1 MEKKYKFDNE
11 QEKNKYNTNNTKCD
25 FIYKA
30 GSIFFFILLL
40 CSSIYEIKFRFK
52 RTNTGLQYKIIKKTN
67 KEQVDKKMGFRI
79 EREISCNGKILEYRN
94 QYGYSPLLFMKK
106 NIMKNDFDGKYFE
119 AVNLLKPG
127 EEFIFKLKAR
137 NIPISYGMNPINVE
151 KNQNVLVKIELVD
164 VFTREEGQKK
174 VMVFFEE
181 RKKNAEK
188 ILEKQNKKIEKFLNK
203 NKFKFEKKEKYYVV
217 YEEEHKNIIKVG
229 DKVKINFSIKEDNG
243 KFIATNIKE
252 KAIKGKI
259 FNEEAKYE
267 PISITINESTDWI
280 MDCLKN
286 LQKGKKCKVFLPTV
300 DVSNLDYSKNF
311 FEVEL
316 EVLEIEEK
324 KEEVKK
330 NENEVKKNENEVKK
344 NENEVKKNENKENE
358 KEEKKVKENKT
369 TVEKNEEKDKKENTD
384 YKKNKKNTVEKKNI
398 KKK

>member
-11 QEKNKYNTNNTKCD
+11 QEKNKYNTNNAKCD

-67 KEQVDKKMGFRI
+67 KEQVDEKMGFRI

-181 RKKNAEK
+181 RKKDADK
-188 ILEKQNKKIEKFLNK
+188 ILEQQNKKIEDFLNK

-217 YEEEHKNIIKVG
+217 YEEEHKNIIRVG

-252 KAIKGKI
+252 KAIKEKI

-280 MDCLKN
+280 IDCLKN

-300 DVSNLDYSKNF
+300 DVSNLDCSKNF

-330 NENEVKKNENEVKK
+330 NENKGNE
-344 NENEVKKNENKENE
+344 E
-358 KEEKKVKENKT
+358 KEKKVKENKT
-369 TVEKNEEKDKKENTD
+369 TVGENEEKEKKVKEKKTTVGENEKKDKKENTV

-398 KKK
+398 KKR

>member
-11 QEKNKYNTNNTKCD
+11 QGKNKYDTKNTKCD

-52 RTNTGLQYKIIKKTN
+52 RTNTGLQYMVIKKTN
-67 KEQVDKKMGFRI
+67 KEQVDEKMGFRI

-174 VMVFFEE
+174 VMGFFEE
-181 RKKNAEK
+181 RKKDADK
-188 ILEKQNKKIEKFLNK
+188 ILEQQNKKIENFLNK

-252 KAIKGKI
+252 KAIKEKI
-259 FNEEAKYE
+259 FNEEFKYE

-280 MDCLKN
+280 IACLKN

-330 NENEVKKNENEVKK
+330 NENEVKKND
-344 NENEVKKNENKENE
+344 NKENE

-384 YKKNKKNTVEKKNI
+384 NKKNKKNTVEKKNI

>member
-67 KEQVDKKMGFRI
+67 KEQVDEKMGFRI

-181 RKKNAEK
+181 RKKDADK
-188 ILEKQNKKIEKFLNK
+188 ILEQQNKKIENFLNK

-243 KFIATNIKE
+243 KFVATNIKE
-252 KAIKGKI
+252 KAIKEKI
-259 FNEEAKYE
+259 FNEEFKYE

-280 MDCLKN
+280 MACLKN

-330 NENEVKKNENEVKK
+330 NENEVKKNEN
-344 NENEVKKNENKENE
+344 KEKE
-358 KEEKKVKENKT
+358 KEEKKVKENKI

-384 YKKNKKNTVEKKNI
+384 NKKNKKNTVEKKNI

>member
-11 QEKNKYNTNNTKCD
+11 QGKNKYDTNNTKCD

-52 RTNTGLQYKIIKKTN
+52 RTNTGLQYRVIKKTN
-67 KEQVDKKMGFRI
+67 KEQVDEKMGFRI

-106 NIMKNDFDGKYFE
+106 NIMINDFDGKYFE

-174 VMVFFEE
+174 VMGFFEE
-181 RKKNAEK
+181 RKKDADK
-188 ILEKQNKKIEKFLNK
+188 ILEQQNKKIENFLNK

-243 KFIATNIKE
+243 KFVATNIKE
-252 KAIKGKI
+252 KAIKEKI
-259 FNEEAKYE
+259 FNEEFKYE
-267 PISITINESTDWI
+267 PISISINESTDWI
-280 MDCLKN
+280 MACLKN

-330 NENEVKKNENEVKK
+330 NENEVKKNEN
-344 NENEVKKNENKENE
+344 KEKE

-369 TVEKNEEKDKKENTD
+369 SVEKNEEKNKKENTV

-398 KKK
+398 KKR

>member
-52 RTNTGLQYKIIKKTN
+52 RTNTGLQYRIIKKTN
-67 KEQVDKKMGFRI
+67 KEQVDEKMGFRI

-127 EEFIFKLKAR
+127 EVFIFKLKAR

-174 VMVFFEE
+174 VMGFFEE
-181 RKKNAEK
+181 RKKDADK
-188 ILEKQNKKIEKFLNK
+188 ILEQQNKKIENFLNK

-252 KAIKGKI
+252 KAIKEKI
-259 FNEEAKYE
+259 FNEEFKYE

-280 MDCLKN
+280 IACLKN

-330 NENEVKKNENEVKK
+330 NENEVKKNEN
-344 NENEVKKNENKENE
+344 KEKE

-369 TVEKNEEKDKKENTD
+369 SVEKNEEKDKKENTD
-384 YKKNKKNTVEKKNI
+384 NKKNKKNTVEKKNI

>member
-174 VMVFFEE
+174 VMGFFEE
-181 RKKNAEK
+181 RKKDADK
-188 ILEKQNKKIEKFLNK
+188 ILEQQNKKIENFLNK

-243 KFIATNIKE
+243 KFVATNIKE
-252 KAIKGKI
+252 KAMKEKI
-259 FNEEAKYE
+259 FNEEFKYE

-280 MDCLKN
+280 MACLKN

-330 NENEVKKNENEVKK
+330 NENEVKKNEN
-344 NENEVKKNENKENE
+344 KEKE

-369 TVEKNEEKDKKENTD
+369 SVEKNEEKDKKENTD
-384 YKKNKKNTVEKKNI
+384 NKKNKKNTVEKKNI

>member
-11 QEKNKYNTNNTKCD
+11 QGKNKYDTNNTKCD

-52 RTNTGLQYKIIKKTN
+52 RTNTGLQYMVIKKTN
-67 KEQVDKKMGFRI
+67 KEQVDEKMGFRI

-164 VFTREEGQKK
+164 VFTKEEGQKK
-174 VMVFFEE
+174 VMGFFEE
-181 RKKNAEK
+181 RKKDADK
-188 ILEKQNKKIEKFLNK
+188 ILEKQNKKIENFLNK

-243 KFIATNIKE
+243 KFVATNIKE
-252 KAIKGKI
+252 KAIKEKI
-259 FNEEAKYE
+259 FNEEFKYE

-280 MDCLKN
+280 MACLKN

-330 NENEVKKNENEVKK
+330 NENEVKKNEN
-344 NENEVKKNENKENE
+344 KEKE

-369 TVEKNEEKDKKENTD
+369 SVEKNEEKDKKENTD
-384 YKKNKKNTVEKKNI
+384 NKKNKKNTVEKKNI
-398 KKK
+398 KKR

>member
-52 RTNTGLQYKIIKKTN
+52 RTNTGLQYRVIKKTN
-67 KEQVDKKMGFRI
+67 KEQVDEKMGFRI

-127 EEFIFKLKAR
+127 EVFIFKLKAR

-174 VMVFFEE
+174 VMGFFEE
-181 RKKNAEK
+181 RKKDADK
-188 ILEKQNKKIEKFLNK
+188 ILEQQNKKIENFLNK

-252 KAIKGKI
+252 KAIKEKI
-259 FNEEAKYE
+259 FNEEFKYE

-280 MDCLKN
+280 IACLKN

-330 NENEVKKNENEVKK
+330 NENEVKKNEN
-344 NENEVKKNENKENE
+344 KEKE

-369 TVEKNEEKDKKENTD
+369 SVEKNEEKDKKENTD
-384 YKKNKKNTVEKKNI
+384 NKKNKKNTVEKKNI

>member
-11 QEKNKYNTNNTKCD
+11 QGKNKYDTNNTKCD

-67 KEQVDKKMGFRI
+67 KEQVDEKMGFRI

-164 VFTREEGQKK
+164 VFTRDEGQKK
-174 VMVFFEE
+174 VMDFFEE
-181 RKKNAEK
+181 RKKNADK
-188 ILEKQNKKIEKFLNK
+188 ILEKQNKKIENFLNK

-243 KFIATNIKE
+243 KFVATNIKE
-252 KAIKGKI
+252 KAIKEKI
-259 FNEEAKYE
+259 FNEEFKYE
-267 PISITINESTDWI
+267 PISISINESTDWI
-280 MDCLKN
+280 MACLKN

-330 NENEVKKNENEVKK
+330 NETTVG
-344 NENEVKKNENKENE
+344 E
-358 KEEKKVKENKT
+358 KEEKEKKVKENKT
-369 TVEKNEEKDKKENTD
+369 TVGENEEKDKKVKENKTSVAKNEEKNKKENTV
-384 YKKNKKNTVEKKNI
+384 YKKNKRNTVEKKNI
-398 KKK
+398 KKR

>member
-11 QEKNKYNTNNTKCD
+11 QGKNKYNTNNTKCD

-67 KEQVDKKMGFRI
+67 KEQVDEKMGFRI

-127 EEFIFKLKAR
+127 EEFVFKLKAR

-164 VFTREEGQKK
+164 VFTKEEGQKK
-174 VMVFFEE
+174 VMIFFEE
-181 RKKNAEK
+181 RKKDADK
-188 ILEKQNKKIEKFLNK
+188 ILEQQNKKIENFLNK

-243 KFIATNIKE
+243 KFVATNIKE
-252 KAIKGKI
+252 KAIKEKI
-259 FNEEAKYE
+259 FNEEFKYE

-280 MDCLKN
+280 IACLKN

-330 NENEVKKNENEVKK
+330 NENEVKKNEN
-344 NENEVKKNENKENE
+344 KEKE

-369 TVEKNEEKDKKENTD
+369 SVEKNEEKDKNENTD
-384 YKKNKKNTVEKKNI
+384 NKKNKKNTVEKKNI

>member
-52 RTNTGLQYKIIKKTN
+52 QTNTGLQYRVIKKTN
-67 KEQVDKKMGFRI
+67 KEQVDEKMGFRI

-181 RKKNAEK
+181 RKKNADK
-188 ILEKQNKKIEKFLNK
+188 ILEKQNKKIENFLNK

-330 NENEVKKNENEVKK
+330 NENEM
-344 NENEVKKNENKENE
+344 KKNENKEKE

-384 YKKNKKNTVEKKNI
+384 YKKNKKNTVVKKNI

>member
-67 KEQVDKKMGFRI
+67 KEQVDEKMGFRI

-174 VMVFFEE
+174 VMGFFEE
-181 RKKNAEK
+181 RKKDADK
-188 ILEKQNKKIEKFLNK
+188 ILEQQNKKIENFLNK

-252 KAIKGKI
+252 KAIKEKI
-259 FNEEAKYE
+259 FNEEFKYE

-280 MDCLKN
+280 MACLKN

-330 NENEVKKNENEVKK
+330 NENEVKKNEN
-344 NENEVKKNENKENE
+344 KEKE

-369 TVEKNEEKDKKENTD
+369 SVEKNEEKDKKENTD
-384 YKKNKKNTVEKKNI
+384 NKKNKKNTVEKKNI

>member
-11 QEKNKYNTNNTKCD
+11 QEKNKYNTNNTKGD

-67 KEQVDKKMGFRI
+67 KEQVDEKMGFRI

-164 VFTREEGQKK
+164 VFTKEEGQKK

-181 RKKNAEK
+181 RKKDADK
-188 ILEKQNKKIEKFLNK
+188 ILEQQNKKIENFLNK
-203 NKFKFEKKEKYYVV
+203 NKLKFEKKEKYYVV

-243 KFIATNIKE
+243 KFVATNIKE
-252 KAIKGKI
+252 KAIKEKI

-280 MDCLKN
+280 MACLKN

-330 NENEVKKNENEVKK
+330 NEN
-344 NENEVKKNENKENE
+344 KEKE

-369 TVEKNEEKDKKENTD
+369 SVEKNEEKDKKENTD
-384 YKKNKKNTVEKKNI
+384 YKKNKKILLRKKI
-398 KKK
+398 

>member
-67 KEQVDKKMGFRI
+67 KEQVDEKMGFRI

-127 EEFIFKLKAR
+127 EEFVFKLKAR

-164 VFTREEGQKK
+164 VFTKEEGQKK

-181 RKKNAEK
+181 RKKDADK
-188 ILEKQNKKIEKFLNK
+188 ILEQQNKKIENFLNK

-252 KAIKGKI
+252 KAIKEKI
-259 FNEEAKYE
+259 FNEEFKYE

-280 MDCLKN
+280 IACLKN

-330 NENEVKKNENEVKK
+330 NENEVKKNEN
-344 NENEVKKNENKENE
+344 KEKE

-369 TVEKNEEKDKKENTD
+369 SVEKNEEKDKKENTD

>member
-52 RTNTGLQYKIIKKTN
+52 RTNTGLQYRIIKKTN
-67 KEQVDKKMGFRI
+67 KEQVDEKMGFRI

-127 EEFIFKLKAR
+127 EVFIFKLKAR

-164 VFTREEGQKK
+164 VFTRDEGQKK
-174 VMVFFEE
+174 VMGFFEE
-181 RKKNAEK
+181 RKKDADK
-188 ILEKQNKKIEKFLNK
+188 ILEKQNKKIENFLNK

-243 KFIATNIKE
+243 KFVATNIKE
-252 KAIKGKI
+252 KAIKEKI
-259 FNEEAKYE
+259 FNEEFKYE

-280 MDCLKN
+280 MACLKN

-330 NENEVKKNENEVKK
+330 NENEVKKNEN
-344 NENEVKKNENKENE
+344 KEKE

-369 TVEKNEEKDKKENTD
+369 SVEKNEEKDKKEKTD
-384 YKKNKKNTVEKKNI
+384 NKKNKKNTVEKKNI

>member
-67 KEQVDKKMGFRI
+67 KEQVDEKMGFRI

-164 VFTREEGQKK
+164 VFTKEEGQKK

-181 RKKNAEK
+181 RKKDADK
-188 ILEKQNKKIEKFLNK
+188 ILEQQNKKIENFLNK

-252 KAIKGKI
+252 KAIKEKI
-259 FNEEAKYE
+259 FNEEFKYE

-280 MDCLKN
+280 MACLKN

-330 NENEVKKNENEVKK
+330 NENEVKKNEN
-344 NENEVKKNENKENE
+344 KEKE

-369 TVEKNEEKDKKENTD
+369 SVEKNEEKDKKENTD
-384 YKKNKKNTVEKKNI
+384 NKKNKKNTVEKKNI

>member
-52 RTNTGLQYKIIKKTN
+52 RTNTGLQYMVIKKTN
-67 KEQVDKKMGFRI
+67 KEQVDEKMGFRI

-164 VFTREEGQKK
+164 VFTKEEGQKK
-174 VMVFFEE
+174 VMGFFEE
-181 RKKNAEK
+181 RKKDADK
-188 ILEKQNKKIEKFLNK
+188 ILEQQNKKIENFLNK

-252 KAIKGKI
+252 KAIKEKI
-259 FNEEAKYE
+259 FNEEFKYE

-280 MDCLKN
+280 IDCLKN
-286 LQKGKKCKVFLPTV
+286 LQKGKRCKVFLPTV

-330 NENEVKKNENEVKK
+330 NENEVKKNEN
-344 NENEVKKNENKENE
+344 KEKE

-369 TVEKNEEKDKKENTD
+369 SVEKNEEKDKKENTD
-384 YKKNKKNTVEKKNI
+384 NKKNKKNTVEKKNI

>member
-11 QEKNKYNTNNTKCD
+11 QGKNKYDTNNTKCD

-67 KEQVDKKMGFRI
+67 KEQVDEKMGFRI

-164 VFTREEGQKK
+164 VFTKEEGQKK
-174 VMVFFEE
+174 VMGFFEE
-181 RKKNAEK
+181 RKKDADK
-188 ILEKQNKKIEKFLNK
+188 ILEQQNKKIENFLNK

-252 KAIKGKI
+252 KAIKEKI
-259 FNEEAKYE
+259 FNEEFKYE

-280 MDCLKN
+280 MACLKN

-330 NENEVKKNENEVKK
+330 NENEVKKNEN
-344 NENEVKKNENKENE
+344 KEKE

-369 TVEKNEEKDKKENTD
+369 SVEKNEEKDKKENTD
-384 YKKNKKNTVEKKNI
+384 NKKNKKNTVEKKNI

>member
-52 RTNTGLQYKIIKKTN
+52 RTNTGLQYRIIKKTN
-67 KEQVDKKMGFRI
+67 KEQVDEKMGFRI

-127 EEFIFKLKAR
+127 EVFIFKLKAR

-164 VFTREEGQKK
+164 VFTKEEGQKK
-174 VMVFFEE
+174 VMGFFEE
-181 RKKNAEK
+181 RKKDADK
-188 ILEKQNKKIEKFLNK
+188 ILEQQNKKIENFLNK

-243 KFIATNIKE
+243 KFVATNIKE
-252 KAIKGKI
+252 KAIKEKI
-259 FNEEAKYE
+259 FNEEFKYE

-280 MDCLKN
+280 MACLKN

-330 NENEVKKNENEVKK
+330 NENEVKKNEN
-344 NENEVKKNENKENE
+344 KEKE

-369 TVEKNEEKDKKENTD
+369 SVEKNEEKDKKENTD
-384 YKKNKKNTVEKKNI
+384 NKKNKKNTVEKKNI

>member
-52 RTNTGLQYKIIKKTN
+52 QTNTGLQYRVIKKTN
-67 KEQVDKKMGFRI
+67 KEQVDEKMGFRI

-119 AVNLLKPG
+119 AINLLKPG
-127 EEFIFKLKAR
+127 EEFVFKLKAR

-164 VFTREEGQKK
+164 VFTKEEGQKK
-174 VMVFFEE
+174 VMGFFEE
-181 RKKNAEK
+181 RKKDADK
-188 ILEKQNKKIEKFLNK
+188 ILEQQNKKIENFLNK

-217 YEEEHKNIIKVG
+217 YEEEHKNIVKVG

-243 KFIATNIKE
+243 KFVATNIKE
-252 KAIKGKI
+252 KAIKEKI
-259 FNEEAKYE
+259 FNEEFKYE

-280 MDCLKN
+280 MACLKN

-330 NENEVKKNENEVKK
+330 NENEM
-344 NENEVKKNENKENE
+344 KKNENKEKE

>member
-1 MEKKYKFDNE
+1 MEKKYKFDN
-11 QEKNKYNTNNTKCD
+11 NKYNTNNTKCD

-52 RTNTGLQYKIIKKTN
+52 RTNTGLQYMVIKKTN
-67 KEQVDKKMGFRI
+67 KEQVDEKMGFRI

-164 VFTREEGQKK
+164 VFTKEEGQKK

-181 RKKNAEK
+181 RKKDADK
-188 ILEKQNKKIEKFLNK
+188 ILEQQNKKIENFLNK

-252 KAIKGKI
+252 KAIKEKI
-259 FNEEAKYE
+259 FNEEFKYE

-280 MDCLKN
+280 IACLKN

-330 NENEVKKNENEVKK
+330 NENEVKKNEN
-344 NENEVKKNENKENE
+344 KEKE

-369 TVEKNEEKDKKENTD
+369 SVEKNEEKDKKENTD
-384 YKKNKKNTVEKKNI
+384 NKKNKKNTVEKKNI

>member
-11 QEKNKYNTNNTKCD
+11 QGKNKYNTNNTKCD

-67 KEQVDKKMGFRI
+67 KEQVDEKMGFRI

-164 VFTREEGQKK
+164 VFTKEEGQKK
-174 VMVFFEE
+174 VMGFFEE
-181 RKKNAEK
+181 RKKDADK
-188 ILEKQNKKIEKFLNK
+188 ILEQQNKKIENFLNK

-243 KFIATNIKE
+243 KFVATNIKE
-252 KAIKGKI
+252 KAIKEKI
-259 FNEEAKYE
+259 FNEEFKYE

-280 MDCLKN
+280 MACLKN

-330 NENEVKKNENEVKK
+330 NENEVKKNEN
-344 NENEVKKNENKENE
+344 KEKE

-369 TVEKNEEKDKKENTD
+369 SVEKNEEKDKKENTD
-384 YKKNKKNTVEKKNI
+384 NKKNKKNTVEKKNI

>member
-67 KEQVDKKMGFRI
+67 KEQVDEKMGFRI

-181 RKKNAEK
+181 RKKDADK
-188 ILEKQNKKIEKFLNK
+188 ILEQQNKKIENFLNK

-243 KFIATNIKE
+243 KFVATNIKE
-252 KAIKGKI
+252 KAIKEKI
-259 FNEEAKYE
+259 FNEEFKYE

-280 MDCLKN
+280 IACLKN

-330 NENEVKKNENEVKK
+330 NETTVG
-344 NENEVKKNENKENE
+344 E
-358 KEEKKVKENKT
+358 KEEKEKKVKENKT
-369 TVEKNEEKDKKENTD
+369 TVGENEEKDKKVKENKTSVAKNEEKNKKENTV

-398 KKK
+398 KKR

>member
-67 KEQVDKKMGFRI
+67 KEQVDEKMGFRI

-164 VFTREEGQKK
+164 VFTKEEGQKK

-181 RKKNAEK
+181 RKKDADK
-188 ILEKQNKKIEKFLNK
+188 ILEQQNKKIENFLNK

-252 KAIKGKI
+252 KAIKEKI
-259 FNEEAKYE
+259 FNEEFKYE

-280 MDCLKN
+280 MACLKN

-330 NENEVKKNENEVKK
+330 NENEVKKNEN
-344 NENEVKKNENKENE
+344 KEKE

-369 TVEKNEEKDKKENTD
+369 SVEKNEEKDKKENTD